1 MSPTVGSRKGT
12 GPHLLHEPPTRIR
25 WATDELC
32 CCRGLSVL
40 SLAMKDRLGVCSL
53 FLCCIG
59 QVSFVSC
66 LTESL
71 TLTSV
76 QVDPTCD
83 PDPGSSD
90 VNYSVCICWYWKSP
104 YIKVYCILGFVEL
117 IDVVFST
124 EFVPHIEKLFDESV
138 LIGSGW
144 TTYESLRYSIVCIHS
159 SVLHLIGTHFGR
171 PM

>member
-1 MSPTVGSRKGT
+1 MSPMVGSRNGT
-12 GPHLLHEPPTRIR
+12 LVTR
-25 WATDELC
+25 ATHQDQVSNWWTQACLEIGC
-32 CCRGLSVL
+32 CGLSLL
-40 SLAMKDRLGVCSL
+40 SLVTKDRLGVCSL
-53 FLCCIG
+53 FLCCFG
-59 QVSFVSC
+59 QGSLVSC

-104 YIKVYCILGFVEL
+104 YIKAYCILGFVEL

-144 TTYESLRYSIVCIHS
+144 TTYESLRYDIVCVHS
-159 SVLHLIGTHFGR
+159 SVPHLIGTHYQ
-171 PM
+171 